1 MTQTRAPISLVA
13 ECFWPDVTEQD
24 LAELDERIRGHVAA
38 LEPGRIRYLG
48 SWLIRTDEVVLCR
61 FEGTVAGVRRVATE
75 AGVPFE
81 RILETAESP
90 WALQPNPTRKDPR

>member
-1 MTQTRAPISLVA
+1 MRPTEASTSFVA

-24 LAELDERIRGHVAA
+24 LAELDERIRSRVAA

-48 SWLIRTDEVVLCR
+48 SWLIRRDEVVLCR
-61 FEGTVAGVRRVATE
+61 FEGTDAAVRRVATE

-90 WALQPNPTRKDPR
+90 WALPRNPT